1 MENLFRSIQALQ
13 KLLIEADIA
22 SIVIGGVAVAAWGEP
37 RLTRDVDLKVLLNRK
52 EAERLLTLISNDY
65 QPLVPDPLESLQK
78 QALIFVQDSL
88 GTRLDLLLADTP
100 YDVMAI
106 KRGRDIEIQPGV
118 IIHLCSP
125 EDLVIYKLVSTRL
138 RDYDD
143 AKSIIRRQGDALDDG
158 YIVDWLKQFEQALDD
173 STLVHEFKNFRQ
185 GLSGQ

>member
-1 MENLFRSIQALQ
+1 M
-13 KLLIEADIA
+13 
-22 SIVIGGVAVAAWGEP
+22 
-37 RLTRDVDLKVLLNRK
+37 
-52 EAERLLTLISNDY
+52 
-65 QPLVPDPLESLQK
+65 VPDPLESLQK

-100 YDVMAI
+100 YDVQAI

-125 EDLVIYKLVSTRL
+125 EDLVIYKLISTRL

-173 STLVHEFKNFRQ
+173 STLVDEF
-185 GLSGQ
+185 LSLKRGFG